1 MDFLKYK
8 IENSNAHQKFHKKH
22 YRKKIL
28 FINTDTNTKVFIV
41 QYVVLTSSVYQDILV
56 LAYTR
61 CVPETR
67 SVVPEMSQLS
77 PLETSDVQN
86 PGVICTQQQC
96 IVSNKHEA

>member
-1 MDFLKYK
+1 MHIKNF
-8 IENSNAHQKFHKKH
+8 IRNTTE
-22 YRKKIL
+22 KKIL

-56 LAYTR
+56 LANTC

-67 SVVPEMSQLS
+67 SVVTEMSQLS

-96 IVSNKHEA
+96 IVITNMKHKITGKS